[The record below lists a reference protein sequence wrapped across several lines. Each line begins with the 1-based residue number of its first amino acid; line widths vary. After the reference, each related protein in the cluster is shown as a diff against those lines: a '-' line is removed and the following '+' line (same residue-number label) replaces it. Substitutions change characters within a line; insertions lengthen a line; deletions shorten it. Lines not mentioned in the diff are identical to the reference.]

1 MKKTNQ
7 YMKYKGYEGSIEYTL
22 EDKILFG
29 KVQGIK
35 SLISYEGNTIDE
47 LEKDFQ
53 GAIDDYLMSCKEDGV
68 IPEKPFKGNFNVRID
83 PSLHEKLA
91 NYAATKHQSLNASV
105 EEAIKRFLAQVK
117 DAWNFSSVFLLETIV
132 KVTEWVYYFSITIV
146 ER

>member
-35 SLISYEGNTIDE
+35 SLISYEGNTIDK

-105 EEAIKRFLAQVK
+105 EEAIKRFLA
-117 DAWNFSSVFLLETIV
+117 
-132 KVTEWVYYFSITIV
+132 
-146 ER
+146 

>member
-53 GAIDDYLMSCKEDGV
+53 GAVDDYLASCKEDG
-68 IPEKPFKGNFNVRID
+68 ITPEKPFKGNFNVRID

-91 NYAATKHQSLNASV
+91 NYAVAKHQSLNASV
-105 EEAIKRFLAQVK
+105 EEAIKRLLA
-117 DAWNFSSVFLLETIV
+117 
-132 KVTEWVYYFSITIV
+132 
-146 ER
+146 